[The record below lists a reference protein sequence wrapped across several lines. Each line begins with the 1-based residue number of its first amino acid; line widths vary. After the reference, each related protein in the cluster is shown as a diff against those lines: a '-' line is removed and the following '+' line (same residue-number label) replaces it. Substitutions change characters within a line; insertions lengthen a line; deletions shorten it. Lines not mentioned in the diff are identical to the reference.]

1 MLKRRKLWQQ
11 LSLYFSSFFIL
22 FLVMII
28 TLIYQN
34 DIKYSTLDLHDK
46 INTINSLT
54 SITLDDPLWN
64 YNRVGIKAVGD
75 GAFTTR
81 EIAKVKIYDI
91 NGELLYDNSAVGQ
104 MYDDKYLIKTESS
117 IFHGKEDIGHLE
129 IYYTRY
135 YLDNWIKSKFSITG
149 TASLISIILFV
160 IGSVIIS
167 RRISSPLT
175 QLENTI
181 QNFDPDEVKLLDINT
196 PIVELES
203 FINSFNR
210 MVENVNE
217 SKSKLIS
224 LNSELEERVYD
235 RTKQLYETNQTLE
248 QALTFSNETQEKLID
263 ANSQLQ
269 STLESLKTAQDQ
281 LIKSEKLAMMGNL
294 VAGVTHEINT
304 PLGVSVTICS
314 FLEQEISNLGKVIE
328 TNSITKKDLLEFIT
342 QSRESIAALSN
353 NLYRTDELLRSLKR
367 VSVDQASGEMRL
379 FNLKEYLENVV
390 SNLKPKVK
398 GEMLK
403 VDIKLDI
410 DNNIMLY
417 SYPGEISQVFTNLIV
432 NSLIHGFKSKKEG
445 IIKIS
450 AIELEKSIDITYQDD
465 GDGIDIAHK
474 DKIFNP
480 FFTTARER
488 GGTGLGL
495 SIIENIIT
503 TLLKGQISL
512 ESPKDDTVF
521 RIILPKLNDSKD
533 SK

>member
-1 MLKRRKLWQQ
+1 MIKRRKLWQQ

-22 FLVMII
+22 FLVFII

-81 EIAKVKIYDI
+81 EIAKVKIYDSS
-91 NGELLYDNSAVGQ
+91 GELLYDNAATGE
-104 MYDDKYLIKTESS
+104 MYDDKYLIKTESV
-117 IFHGKEDIGHLE
+117 IYHGKEELGKLE
-129 IYYTRY
+129 IYYTSY
-135 YLDNWIKSKFSITG
+135 YLDNWIRSKFSITG
-149 TASLISIILFV
+149 TASMISIILFI

-167 RRISSPLT
+167 KRISAPLT
-175 QLENTI
+175 QLESTI
-181 QNFDPDEVKLLDINT
+181 KGFNPDEMRLLDINT

-203 FINSFNR
+203 FINTFNQ
-210 MVENVNE
+210 MVDNVNDT
-217 SKSKLIS
+217 KSKLIS
-224 LNSELEERVYD
+224 LNAELEERVYD
-235 RTKQLYETNQTLE
+235 RTKQLYDTNQSLE
-248 QALTFSNETQEKLID
+248 QTLSFSTETQEKLIET
-263 ANSQLQ
+263 NSQLQ
-269 STLESLKTAQDQ
+269 STLLSLKTAQDQ
-281 LIKSEKLAMMGNL
+281 LIKSEKLAMMGDL

-314 FLEQEISNLGKVIE
+314 FLEQEVSNLSKVVE
-328 TNSITKKDLLEFIT
+328 ANNITKKDLLEFID
-342 QSRESIAALSN
+342 QSKESISALTN

-367 VSVDQASGEMRL
+367 VSVDQASGEKRL
-379 FNLKEYLENVV
+379 FNLKEYLENVIN
-390 SNLKPKVK
+390 NLKPKVK

-403 VDIKLDI
+403 VDIKLEI
-410 DNNIMLY
+410 DDKLMIY

-445 IIKIS
+445 VIRIS
-450 AIELEKSIDITYQDD
+450 VTELDNIIDITYRDD
-465 GDGIDIAHK
+465 GDGIDPSFK

-503 TLLKGQISL
+503 TLLKGQITL
-512 ESPKDDTVF
+512 ESPKDDTIF
-521 RIILPKLNDSKD
+521 RIILPKLNKES
-533 SK
+533 

>member
-1 MLKRRKLWQQ
+1 MIKRRKLWQQ

-22 FLVMII
+22 FLVFII

-46 INTINSLT
+46 ISTINSLT

-64 YNRVGIKAVGD
+64 YNRIGIKSVGD

-81 EIAKVKIYDI
+81 EIAKVMIYD
-91 NGELLYDNSAVGQ
+91 NSGELLYDNSAIGQ
-104 MYDDKYLIKTESS
+104 MYDDKYLIKTENT
-117 IFHGKEDIGHLE
+117 IYHNKEEIGKLE
-129 IYYTRY
+129 IYYTSY
-135 YLDNWIKSKFSITG
+135 YLDNWIKSKFSITI
-149 TASLISIILFV
+149 TASLISILLFI
-160 IGSVIIS
+160 IGSIIIS

-175 QLENTI
+175 QLESTI
-181 QNFDPDEVKLLDINT
+181 KGFNPDEMNLLDINT

-203 FINSFNR
+203 FINTFNR
-210 MVENVNE
+210 MVDNVNE
-217 SKSKLIS
+217 AKSKLIS
-224 LNSELEERVYD
+224 LNAELEERVYD
-235 RTKQLYETNQTLE
+235 RTKQLYSTNQSLE
-248 QALTFSNETQEKLID
+248 QALSFSNETQDKLIET
-263 ANSQLQ
+263 NSQLQ
-269 STLESLKTAQDQ
+269 ATLVSLKTAQDQ
-281 LIKSEKLAMMGNL
+281 LVKSEKLAMMGDL

-314 FLEQEISNLGKVIE
+314 FLEQEISNLAKIVD
-328 TNSITKKDLLEFIT
+328 TNNITKKDLIEFII
-342 QSRESIAALSN
+342 QSKESISALTN
-353 NLYRTDELLRSLKR
+353 NLYRTDELLRGLKR
-367 VSVDQASGEMRL
+367 VSVDQASGEIRL
-379 FNLKEYLENVV
+379 FNLKEYLENVIN
-390 SNLKPKVK
+390 NLKPKVK

-403 VDIKLDI
+403 VDIQLDI
-410 DNNIMLY
+410 NENLMLY

-450 AIELEKSIDITYQDD
+450 VTELDNSIDITYRDN
-465 GDGIDIAHK
+465 GDGIDPSYK

-503 TLLKGQISL
+503 TLLKGQITL

-521 RIILPKLNDSKD
+521 RIILPKMK
-533 SK
+533 KEA